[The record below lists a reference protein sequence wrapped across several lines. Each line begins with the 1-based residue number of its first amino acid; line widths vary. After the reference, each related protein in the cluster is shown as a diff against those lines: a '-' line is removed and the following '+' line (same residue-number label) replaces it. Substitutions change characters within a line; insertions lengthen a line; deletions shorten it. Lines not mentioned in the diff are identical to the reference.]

1 MSYIYDLKNI
11 EICIYLQRDKN
22 ISFSTVHSMPLYVYS
37 NQSYS
42 NFKTVFTDLSGFRSG
57 SLRPF
62 VVCYWTVIFFLK
74 IFKFCNVH
82 INWFEIVAGIHL
94 CYSHVL
100 NLSLMRFEIIF
111 ASIFDCTKKCL
122 LVRLVHVCIYIRMV
136 SVRLPS
142 IWEVLLTMYFNSTK
156 STQWQFKM
164 SNLTHLRSRY
174 NHCLFWILKE
184 DLKEFLWER

>member
-1 MSYIYDLKNI
+1 MSPHFIGVLEWI
-11 EICIYLQRDKN
+11 
-22 ISFSTVHSMPLYVYS
+22 ISAV
-37 NQSYS
+37 
-42 NFKTVFTDLSGFRSG
+42 SGMLLNG
-57 SLRPF
+57 D
-62 VVCYWTVIFFLK
+62 IFLE
-74 IFKFCNVH
+74 IFKFWDVP
-82 INWFEIVAGIHL
+82 INRFEIIPRIHL

-111 ASIFDCTKKCL
+111 ESIFDCTKKCL

-174 NHCLFWILKE
+174 NHCLIWILKE
-184 DLKEFLWER
+184 ALKQFLQECSNWKY